1 MRAAQTPAALGGA
14 GLALLAVVALA
25 GVSTPVSAAAPKGH
39 NQILSK
45 RWFHGPVADD
55 NCTVCHTIH
64 GAGVA
69 KALKAPI
76 PKLCYQCHE
85 NVAAKDVVHEPVGEG
100 RCTDCH
106 EVHTS
111 DVRPLLVKKIPELC
125 LGCHALDEQHKT
137 RGTVCTGCHG
147 VHSSETSRFLDG
159 GQSRNCGQC
168 HKDKREGE
176 WVHAPAR
183 EGKCLSC
190 HFTHPDPRF
199 RVQRFRE
206 EFPAG
211 PAAAVEKQGPNA
223 YALCDSCHTQALHD
237 DPSHRDTQFR
247 TAKLNL
253 HHRHV
258 RGAKGVS
265 CAVCHDLHSTRAP
278 ALMNEW
284 VRLPGKQS
292 KPMQFLRF
300 DAGGSC
306 GPVCHAPAT
315 YLRDGKAEFGEEE

>member
-1 MRAAQTPAALGGA
+1 VAAALLGAPAAGR
-14 GLALLAVVALA
+14 
-25 GVSTPVSAAAPKGH
+25 AAAPKGH
-39 NQILSK
+39 NQTFSK

-55 NCTVCHTIH
+55 NCTVCHTVH
-64 GAGVA
+64 GDGVD
-69 KALKAPI
+69 KALTAPV

-85 NVAAKDVVHEPVGEG
+85 DVAAKDVVHEPVGAG

-111 DVRPLLVKKIPELC
+111 DVRPLLVRKVPELC
-125 LGCHALDEQHKT
+125 LGCHSLDEQHKT

-199 RVQRFRE
+199 RVQRFRAQ
-206 EFPAG
+206 FPSG
-211 PAAAVEKQGPNA
+211 PDAATAKQGRDSF
-223 YALCDSCHTQALHD
+223 ALCDGCHPQALHV
-237 DPSHRDTQFR
+237 DPAYRGTGFR

-253 HHRHV
+253 HERHV
-258 RGAKGVS
+258 RSEKGFS
-265 CAVCHDLHSTRAP
+265 CSVCHDLHSTRRP
-278 ALMNEW
+278 ALMEEW

-300 DAGGSC
+300 TGGGTC

-315 YLRDGKAEFGEEE
+315 YLCDEQAEFGEEE